1 VAPSSSARKV
11 ARLASKG
18 KGKKVRFQGG
28 TVFPAIVLIILVLLT
43 ALIVYARQSRPAD
56 GSGHPAVGD
65 HWHAAYGMRVC
76 DVVLPKLN
84 GNKEDAP
91 AYALIGVHSHDDGV
105 IHYHPASS
113 KSTGN
118 RANFG
123 VFLDMYGV
131 KLTTSSLQLPAD
143 QGNEKFS
150 IKDRKLEI
158 EQDGKPVDVAASPY
172 SACAGKNM
180 VLKVRVWSHFDQPDS
195 YQDYI
200 TDLDNIRIRNNG
212 MVFMIAIVEDGTD
225 IKQPDWAAELPELGA
240 SDGSGTPVDT
250 SVTTSVA
257 PGDTGA
263 TTTVAGS
270 DVATTIADTTP
281 TTVVVPSATTPAS
294 TAPASTAPSGTDT
307 GTAPTTSGG

>member
-1 VAPSSSARKV
+1 VATSSSAKKV

-28 TVFPAIVLIILVLLT
+28 TIFPAIVLIIVILLT
-43 ALIVYARQSRPAD
+43 GLIVYSRQSRPAD

-76 DVVLPKLN
+76 DVVLPKLS

-91 AYALIGVHSHDDGV
+91 AYGLIGVHSHDDGV
-105 IHYHPASS
+105 IHYHPSSS

-118 RANFG
+118 RANLG

-131 KLTTSSLQLPAD
+131 ELTTSSLKLPAD
-143 QGNEKFS
+143 QGNIKYS

-158 EQDGKPVDVAASPY
+158 EQDGKPVDVASSPY
-172 SACAGKNM
+172 AACAGKNM
-180 VLKVRVWSHFDQPDS
+180 VLKVRVWDHFDQPDN

-200 TDLDNIRIRNNG
+200 TDLENIRIRNNG

-225 IKQPDWAAELPELGA
+225 IKQPSWAAELPELGA
-240 SDGSGTPVDT
+240 ADGSGTPVDT

-263 TTTVAGS
+263 STTVAGS
-270 DVATTIADTTP
+270 DVATTVAATP
-281 TTVVVPSATTPAS
+281 TTTVVVPSATAS
-294 TAPASTAPSGTDT
+294 